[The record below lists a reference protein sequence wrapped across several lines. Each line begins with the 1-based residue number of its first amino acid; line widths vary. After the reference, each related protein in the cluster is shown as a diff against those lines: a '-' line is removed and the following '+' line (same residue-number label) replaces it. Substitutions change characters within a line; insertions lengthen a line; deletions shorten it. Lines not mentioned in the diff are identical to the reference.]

1 MIYWPPQ
8 AEVFMPKQISR
19 VLFCLIALGVLSGQ
33 ANNTLSRNCDGRHL
47 ERADRG
53 ELARFDSELR
63 HALHHQD
70 ITALAVLVH
79 YPLRVN
85 TPNGGT
91 ILIAN
96 PQALQAR
103 WPELFPAPLREAV
116 LKTAPADVACR
127 SDGIMYGNG
136 VLWVRGQIQGTGLSY
151 RIHALN
157 VPTPSRPL
165 PPGERALAFVCET
178 PFHRIVIDR
187 DGEEY
192 YRYRAWNKPR
202 SVQLPPDAEVLQGSL
217 SYDGSGI
224 CAAAQWRFS
233 SGNTTYVVSELSAC
247 QPDVPEAALGQL
259 EVTVNGKVQQPLWC
273 Q

>member
-1 MIYWPPQ
+1 MHKKISAILLSLMTLGGFPSQ
-8 AEVFMPKQISR
+8 ADSR
-19 VLFCLIALGVLSGQ
+19 LS
-33 ANNTLSRNCDGRHL
+33 SSCDGRHL

-70 ITALAVLVH
+70 ITALAILVH

-136 VLWVRGQIQGTGLSY
+136 MLWAQGQIQGAGLSY
-151 RIHALN
+151 RVHAVN
-157 VPTPSRPL
+157 VPVSSRPL
-165 PPGERALAFVCET
+165 PAGERSLAFVCET
-178 PFHRIVIDR
+178 PLHRIMIDG
-187 DGEEY
+187 DGEER
-192 YRYRAWNKPR
+192 YRYRVWNKPR
-202 SVQLPPDAEVLQGSL
+202 SVQLPPDTEILQGSL
-217 SYDGSGI
+217 SYDGTGI
-224 CAAAQWRFS
+224 CAAAQWRFLHS
-233 SGNTTYVVSELSAC
+233 NSTYTVSELSAC
-247 QPDVPEAALGQL
+247 QADIPAAALGQL
-259 EVTVNGKVQQPLWC
+259 EVLVNDKVQQTLWC